1 MSNLTILTI
10 EEGKK
15 HFTLYFDNRDS
26 LSVLKETY
34 FMYSLYELEE
44 VTLQLIEDIK
54 KRDQLIIC
62 EITARKN
69 LTGGLK
75 TTNRLFFILSDKGY
89 KESIIEQVIKK
100 LTTEGLLNDIVYAEK
115 YIIKKIKGKK
125 ISKNMLVNLLVQEG
139 IDETITLELLE
150 KHHINDYET
159 AKLLINKRYK
169 GKVKEVEKIYK
180 YLSSKGFEQDVIFA
194 ILGKEI

>member
-1 MSNLTILTI
+1 MTI
-10 EEGKK
+10 EESKK
-15 HFTLYFDNRDS
+15 YFTLYFDNRES

-44 VTLQLIEDIK
+44 VTTQLIEDIK

-62 EITARKN
+62 EIVARKN

-75 TTNRLFFILSDKGY
+75 TKSRLFFMLSNKGY
-89 KESIIEQVIKK
+89 KESIIEQVINK
-100 LTTEGLLNDIVYAEK
+100 LTKEGLLDDVAFANK
-115 YIIKKIKGKK
+115 YISKKIRGKK

-139 IDETITLELLE
+139 IDENITISLLE
-150 KHHINDYET
+150 KFHINDYKT
-159 AKLLINKRYK
+159 AKLIIDKKYK

-194 ILGKEI
+194 ILGKEIT

>member
-15 HFTLYFDNRDS
+15 HFTLYFNNRDS

-44 VTLQLIEDIK
+44 VTSQLIEDIK

-89 KESIIEQVIKK
+89 KEPIIEQVINK

-159 AKLLINKRYK
+159 AKLLFNKRYK